1 MFLQQQ
7 LTMTAMIIPARKD
20 NLLSI
25 STKYGIKRRSQ
36 KNFNLTLNHAK
47 TFNPGYNHT
56 IWIPSERYEQ
66 SVQCCQRQSNKAL
79 KQIRLQAVISS
90 ETFRG

>member
-47 TFNPGYNHT
+47 LLIQVTITQYAFPVKGMSKVFNAVKGK
-56 IWIPSERYEQ
+56 
-66 SVQCCQRQSNKAL
+66 V
-79 KQIRLQAVISS
+79 IRH
-90 ETFRG
+90 